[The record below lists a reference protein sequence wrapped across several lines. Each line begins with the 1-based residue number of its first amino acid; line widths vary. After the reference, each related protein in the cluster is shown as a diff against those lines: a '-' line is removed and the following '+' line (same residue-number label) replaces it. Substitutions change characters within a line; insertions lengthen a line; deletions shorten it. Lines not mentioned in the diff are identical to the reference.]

1 MRSRSKRLAAAG
13 LFGAIMAG
21 TLAWSE
27 RALAEGLAYVRA
39 SSQHL
44 RAKDGSKYH
53 PLNLLDDDPATIW
66 CEGAESLG
74 EGEEIEIF
82 FKQPTRIDR
91 LVVGPTPRTGRLI
104 QRVELTDG
112 YNTVGVQLG
121 DAYVEQSFS
130 PPMRGEKYILRIV
143 RVGGPNKADPEVSE
157 DVACL
162 GDVLMYFK
170 KRPFGG
176 RLPPSAFRHNKY
188 RDRILGSWNGGPLGA
203 PEKFM
208 TFALDGSWT
217 WKYRPLMGGKPK
229 QMSGEYRF
237 RGNRLLMRQG
247 ETGRW
252 SDVRFSYSEV
262 TVDPTDPGAPESDY
276 AVISFNDALGKLF
289 EGDYNNA
296 QF

>member
-1 MRSRSKRLAAAG
+1 MRGRLQRLATAG
-13 LFGAIMAG
+13 FLGAIFSG
-21 TLAWSE
+21 TLGWGAVA
-27 RALAEGLAYVRA
+27 RADTLAYVRA

-44 RAKDGSKYH
+44 RSEDGSRYH

-66 CEGAESLG
+66 CEGAPNLG
-74 EGEEIEIF
+74 EDQEIEIY
-82 FKQPTRIDR
+82 FKKPTRIDR

-104 QRVELTDG
+104 QRVELSDG
-112 YNTVGVQLG
+112 YNTVGVRLG
-121 DAYVEQSFS
+121 DAYVEQAFS
-130 PPMRGEKYILRIV
+130 PPMRGEKYVLRIV
-143 RVGGPNKADPEVSE
+143 RVGGPNKTGAEVSD

-176 RLPPSAFRHNKY
+176 RLPPSTYRHNKY
-188 RDRILGSWNGGPLGA
+188 RDRILGNWNGGPLGA

-217 WKYRPLMGGKPK
+217 WKYKPLMGGKPK

-252 SDVRFSYSEV
+252 SDVRFGYNQV
-262 TVDPTDPGAPESDY
+262 TIDKTDPGAPESDY
-276 AVISFNDALGKLF
+276 AVISFNDALGKLL